1 MLLRLLIN
9 FWILTGFVGSVAL
22 VIMVFA
28 FILVLFQ
35 IMMERIKK

>member
-35 IMMERIKK
+35 IMMEKLRK